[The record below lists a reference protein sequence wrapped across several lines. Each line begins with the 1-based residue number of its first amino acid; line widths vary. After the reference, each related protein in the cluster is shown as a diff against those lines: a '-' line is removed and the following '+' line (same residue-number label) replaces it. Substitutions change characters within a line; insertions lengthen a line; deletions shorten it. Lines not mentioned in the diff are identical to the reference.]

1 MTGLPRLRA
10 VFDTECTPNYWLLK
24 LRPIGGATLSFEI
37 RDGAAFTV
45 EQTAQ
50 IERLFQ
56 VYAVVSFNGMGYD
69 VPMLRGVL
77 AGFNTAQ
84 LKELNDRI
92 IVDKVKPW
100 ELGMGEWVPADHID
114 IMQVC
119 PGAGSQKQYAG
130 RIHHK
135 TMRDLPYDPG
145 TALTHEQ
152 MAEVAAYCENDLDVL
167 LALFNALAPQLRQ
180 RERLGARYGIDL
192 RSKSDAQV
200 AEAIIR
206 KRCETAVGRR
216 IYKPT
221 IDWSFRFRCNVP
233 DFISFT
239 LPQLQRALDI
249 VRNAVF
255 RIQPPASMRYADGI
269 GHDDVVKGKC
279 VVMPPELEGLTVVVG
294 QTVYQLGIGGLHS
307 QEKRLVAVSDDTH
320 ILRMPDVTA
329 YYPNLIVNSRCW
341 PPALGPTFQVEY
353 TGIKEEREVSK
364 AKLKTLKAANQKGT
378 VEYADTETDDGGG
391 KIQINGLFGKTGSPY
406 SVAWA
411 PEMLINT
418 TLPGQLSLLMLIEW
432 MEAYGIRVISA
443 NTDGLVLLCPR
454 DKVATCDWLIAEW
467 EKRTSLRMEMED
479 YRSLYARD
487 VNSYYAIPV
496 KGETKRKGEYAKA
509 GLVEKKNPDVE
520 ICSDAVAAFLSDGT
534 PIEWT
539 IITCTDIRKFV
550 TIQKVNGGGVKMWG
564 DGPIKGE
571 LVRDLVPRLHA
582 MGWVREGRKWTRW
595 GEETTSPAE
604 AYAAS
609 FPPRRPEHLGK
620 VVRWYY
626 GKNSPGPIVYATN
639 GNWVGS
645 SYGARPCMTLPD
657 TLPDDIDYNW
667 YIAKARAILND
678 VGFDM
683 ANVVR

>member
-1 MTGLPRLRA
+1 MSDLPRLRA
-10 VFDTECTPNYWLLK
+10 VFDTEAYPNFWLLK
-24 LRPIGGATLSFEI
+24 LRPIGGVTLSFEI

-45 EQTAQ
+45 AQTSQ

-56 VYAVVSFNGMGYD
+56 TYAVVSFNGMGYD

-92 IVDKVKPW
+92 IVDKVMPW
-100 ELGMGEWVPADHID
+100 DLGMGEWVPADHID
-114 IMQVC
+114 IMKVC

-145 TALTHEQ
+145 TALTPER

-180 RERLGARYGIDL
+180 RERLTARYGIDL

-200 AEAIIR
+200 AEAVLR
-206 KRCETAVGRR
+206 KRCEMSVGRR
-216 IYKPT
+216 IYKPN

-233 DFISFT
+233 EHIAFT

-255 RIQPPASMRYADGI
+255 RIQPPPSMRGFGDE
-269 GHDDVVKGKC
+269 DLKGKC

-307 QEKRLVAVSDDTH
+307 QEKQLVAVSSDTH
-320 ILRMPDVTA
+320 LVRMPDVTA
-329 YYPNLIVNSRCW
+329 YYPNLIVNSGCW
-341 PPALGPTFQVEY
+341 PPALGPAFQVEY
-353 TGIKEEREVSK
+353 EGIKQEREASK
-364 AKLKTLKAANQKGT
+364 AKLKTLKAADKKGT
-378 VEYADTETDDGGG
+378 VEYDDTETDDAGG
-391 KIQINGLFGKTGSPY
+391 KIQINGTFGKTGSPY
-406 SVAWA
+406 SVVWA

-432 MEAYGIRVISA
+432 LETYGIPVVSA
-443 NTDGLVLLCPR
+443 NTDGLVIMCPR
-454 DKVATCDWLIAEW
+454 DKIAACDWLIAEW
-467 EKRTSLRMEMED
+467 EKRTSLRMETED
-479 YRSLYARD
+479 YKAIYARD
-487 VNSYYAIPV
+487 VNNYFAIPV
-496 KGETKRKGEYAKA
+496 KGEIKRKGEYAKA

-520 ICSDAVAAFLSDGT
+520 VCSDAVAAFLSDGT

-539 IITCTDIRKFV
+539 IVTCTDIRKFV

-582 MGWVREGRKWTRW
+582 MGWKREGRKWTRS
-595 GEETTSPAE
+595 GLDEAHASPAE

-645 SYGARPCMTLPD
+645 SYGAKPCMTLPD
-657 TLPDDIDYNW
+657 TLPDDIDYAL

-678 VGFDM
+678 VGWTNG
-683 ANVVR
+683 A

>member
-1 MTGLPRLRA
+1 MSTLPRLRA
-10 VFDTECTPNYWLLK
+10 VFDTECYPNCWLLK

-56 VYAVVSFNGMGYD
+56 VYAVVSFNGMNYD

-92 IVDKVKPW
+92 IVDKVMPW
-100 ELGMGEWVPADHID
+100 DLGMGEWVPADHID
-114 IMQVC
+114 IMKVC

-145 TALTHEQ
+145 TALTPAQ
-152 MAEVAAYCENDLDVL
+152 MAEVADYCENDLDVL

-192 RSKSDAQV
+192 RSKSEAQV
-200 AEAIIR
+200 AEAVLR
-206 KRCETAVGRR
+206 KRCEQAQGRR
-216 IYKPT
+216 IYKPN
-221 IDWSFRFRCNVP
+221 IDWNLRFRCNVP
-233 DFISFT
+233 AHIAFT
-239 LPQLQRALDI
+239 MPQLQRALDI
-249 VRNAVF
+249 VRNAAF
-255 RIQPPASMRYADGI
+255 SIQPPASMRAP
-269 GHDDVVKGKC
+269 DDDPAKGKC
-279 VVMPPELEGLTVVVG
+279 VVMPAELEGLTVVVG

-307 QEKRLVAVSDDTH
+307 QEKRLVAVSNDTH
-320 ILRMPDVTA
+320 LVRMPDVTA
-329 YYPNLIVNSRCW
+329 YYPNLIVNSGCW
-341 PPALGPTFQVEY
+341 PPALGQAFQTEY
-353 TGIKEEREVSK
+353 EGIKREREASK
-364 AKLKTLKAANQKGT
+364 AKLKVLKAAGQKGT
-378 VEYADTETDDGGG
+378 VEYDDTETDDAGG
-391 KIQINGLFGKTGSPY
+391 KIQINGTFGKTGSPF
-406 SVAWA
+406 SVVWA

-432 MEAYGIRVISA
+432 LEAYGISVVSA
-443 NTDGLVLLCPR
+443 NTDGLVIMCPR
-454 DKVATCDWLIAEW
+454 DKIASCDWLIAEW
-467 EKRTSLRMEMED
+467 ERRTSLRMETED
-479 YRSLYARD
+479 YKAIYARD
-487 VNSYYAIPV
+487 VNNYFAIPV
-496 KGETKRKGEYAKA
+496 KGEIKRKGEYAKA

-520 ICSDAVAAFLSDGT
+520 VCSDAVAQFLADGT
-534 PIEWT
+534 PIEWS
-539 IITCTDIRKFV
+539 IVMCTDIRKFV
-550 TIQKVNGGGVKMWG
+550 TIQKVNGGGVKLWG

-571 LVRDLVPRLHA
+571 RVRDLVPRLTAHGWTKSGR
-582 MGWVREGRKWTRW
+582 GWVHSTFPNDIPF
-595 GEETTSPAE
+595 SAAD
-604 AYAAS
+604 AYARS

-657 TLPDDIDYNW
+657 AFPDDIDYAW